1 MISLVI
7 SRSPFKDTFSFPKI
21 GKLTEVRRLD
31 LNNFWYM
38 PMLCK
43 FDIPSFEDRGLG
55 IRIEKCWSSMNHFD
69 WRAWGMWEVLRRI
82 KVPPNCHKFWI
93 SLIVCRHPLDV
104 CIWQLISLSSEVLN
118 ITFFFFIN
126 LIWMP
131 SIHTKLFSVNE
142 IWKLNLILKKHE
154 NLKIAYNLYTFT
166 FNVGDFSF
174 LKQVQLFLKQKDS
187 CWKSF

>member
-1 MISLVI
+1 
-7 SRSPFKDTFSFPKI
+7 
-21 GKLTEVRRLD
+21 VRRLD

-43 FDIPSFEDRGLG
+43 FDIPSFEDRGLR

-69 WRAWGMWEVLRRI
+69 WRTWGMWDVLRRI

-104 CIWQLISLSSEVLN
+104 CIWQFISLSSEVLN

-154 NLKIAYNLYTFT
+154 NLKIAYNLYTCT

>member
-1 MISLVI
+1 VISLVI
-7 SRSPFKDTFSFPKI
+7 SRPSFKDTFSFPKI

-104 CIWQLISLSSEVLN
+104 CIWQFIFLSSEVLN
-118 ITFFFFIN
+118 ITLFFSSTSYGCLLSTLN
-126 LIWMP
+126 CLV
-131 SIHTKLFSVNE
+131 SIE

-154 NLKIAYNLYTFT
+154 NLKIAYNLYTCT